1 MKVFAIVSLF
11 VVLVALAFLVGAF
24 LYKIYRRKQKHDR

>member
-11 VVLVALAFLVGAF
+11 VVLVALVFLLGAF
-24 LYKIYRRKQKHDR
+24 LYKIYRRKHDR